1 MCLSQ
6 LEIVNNISLTGKSQH
21 EFKKLHSTATLGLT
35 LQSLIAN
42 TFDENNYIFMARL
55 DLSAAFD
62 IVNIELLVKR
72 LDIIGIPVDVVSLIR
87 TWLTNRF
94 FYVSINDG
102 SSYLI

>member
-21 EFKKLHSTATLGLT
+21 EFKKLHSTATLLGLT

-42 TFDENNYIFMARL
+42 ALDENNYIFMARL

-72 LDIIGIPVDVVSLIR
+72 LDIIGIRDWISLAFQ
-87 TWLTNRF
+87 LMCC
-94 FYVSINDG
+94 
-102 SSYLI
+102 L